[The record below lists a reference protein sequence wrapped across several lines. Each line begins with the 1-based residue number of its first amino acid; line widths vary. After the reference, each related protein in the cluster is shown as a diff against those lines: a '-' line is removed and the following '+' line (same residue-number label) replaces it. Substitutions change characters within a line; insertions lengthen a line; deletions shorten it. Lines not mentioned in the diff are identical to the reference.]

1 MRQLPFVILVLCSLC
16 VGSIGLSAQGVTT
29 TASVTT
35 QAPIYLRPGAETPLR
50 VAAVG
55 TRLEVLKEEGEWI
68 EVAFNDPQYGRR
80 VGWVQAKLIRISRPE
95 LQPMDLSITNPP
107 PAPVSPAADPQG
119 LAPQPA
125 VKAAPAPRP
134 MRGWIDVNFGAATAN
149 ETSVTTEAVIPDGA
163 GEFETYRVG
172 YSFPTGAS
180 FDVGGGVMVSRV
192 LGFGVQFT
200 GTAHQDDADLFIRI
214 PHPLYFDA
222 SATDESVTENALMR
236 VEGGVNL
243 SVVAAPVNDDR
254 VAVRLYGGPTWF
266 RLQADVVND
275 IRYFQQFGIFT
286 TVNTVEI
293 REYDTEEVEQTGWGF
308 HVGGDVSY
316 FFNRRI
322 GIGGFARYSRGTVT
336 FRPDEFFVSEN
347 IDIEVGG
354 FQGGG
359 GLRIRF

>member
-16 VGSIGLSAQGVTT
+16 VGSVGLAAQAAT

-50 VAAVG
+50 VASVG
-55 TRLEVLKEEGEWI
+55 TLLKVLKEEGEWI
-68 EVAFNDPQYGRR
+68 EVEFNDPQFGRR
-80 VGWVQAKLIRISRPE
+80 VGWVQAKLVRIARPD
-95 LQPMDLSITNPP
+95 LQPMDLSVTSPSP
-107 PAPVSPAADPQG
+107 TPSRPAADPQDV
-119 LAPQPA
+119 APPPA
-125 VKAAPAPRP
+125 VGAAPAPRP
-134 MRGWIDVNFGAATAN
+134 MRGWLDVNFGAASAN
-149 ETSVTTEAVIPDGA
+149 EKSVTTEAVISDGA

-180 FDVGGGVMVSRV
+180 FDVGGGVMVTRV
-192 LGFGVQFT
+192 VGFGVQFT

-214 PHPLYFDA
+214 PHPRFFNA
-222 SATDESVTENALMR
+222 HATDDSFTENSLMR

-243 SVVAAPVNDDR
+243 SLVAAPVNDDR
-254 VAVRLYGGPTWF
+254 VAVRFYGGPTYF

-275 IRYFQQFGIFT
+275 IRYFQEFGIFT
-286 TVNTVEI
+286 SVNSVDI
-293 REYDTEEVEQTGWGF
+293 REYDTEEVEQTSWGF

-316 FFNRRI
+316 FFNRRV

-336 FRPDEFFVSEN
+336 FRPDEFLVSE
-347 IDIEVGG
+347 DFDVEVGG

>member
-16 VGSIGLSAQGVTT
+16 AGSIGLAAQAGTT

-35 QAPIYLRPGAETPLR
+35 QAPIYLRPGAEIPLR
-50 VAAVG
+50 VAASG

-95 LQPMDLSITNPP
+95 LQPMDLSVTSPS
-107 PAPVSPAADPQG
+107 PAPATTAADP
-119 LAPQPA
+119 PA
-125 VKAAPAPRP
+125 VAAPPVVTAAPASRP

-149 ETSVTTEAVIPDGA
+149 ETSVTTEAVISDGA

-180 FDVGGGVMVSRV
+180 FDFGGGVMVSRV

-200 GTAHQDDADLFIRI
+200 GTAHQDEADLFIHI

-222 SATDESVTENALMR
+222 PATDESVTENALMR
-236 VEGGVNL
+236 AEGGVNL
-243 SVVAAPVNDDR
+243 SLVTAPVNDDR
-254 VAVRLYGGPTWF
+254 VAVRLYGGPTYF

-275 IRYFQQFGIFT
+275 IRYFQQFGLFT
-286 TVNTVEI
+286 TANTVEI

-308 HVGGDVSY
+308 HVGADVSY
-316 FFNRRI
+316 FFNRRV

-336 FRPDEFFVSEN
+336 FGTDEFLVSED
-347 IDIEVGG
+347 IDIDVGG